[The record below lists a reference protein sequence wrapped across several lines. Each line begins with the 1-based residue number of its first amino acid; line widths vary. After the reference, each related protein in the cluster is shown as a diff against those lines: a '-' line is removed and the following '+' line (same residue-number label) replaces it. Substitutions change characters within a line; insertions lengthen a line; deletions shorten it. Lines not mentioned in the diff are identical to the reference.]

1 MPAHPDPIAL
11 LAMLDA
17 GLPDEQRRR
26 RADRMARSAL
36 QFYRSALPIMT
47 HNLAGTTTSEHVVQ
61 LNGDAN
67 LANFGLYM
75 AADGR
80 LCFGLTDF
88 QNSHP
93 GPWEWDVLRLVV
105 DLVVSGRTH
114 GFNGAQR
121 HQAVVRTVR
130 RYRRATLGFVALS
143 EPQLRRARP
152 DEDEMRRLRD
162 FGQAA
167 HLITT
172 RSGRPLSLDRSVRQS
187 TRMPAGR
194 LRQLVD
200 DGQAPP
206 CYHQVRQLHDPLV
219 SAEVVK
225 MASFTMAAYG
235 ELCAWALALSHART
249 GDRFALAAH
258 LSTEQGLEQ
267 RLAATA
273 EDYADQ
279 NERDHRRFAAAVSAP
294 SAALA
299 FSH

>member
-1 MPAHPDPIAL
+1 MHAHPDL
-11 LAMLDA
+11 LV
-17 GLPDEQRRR
+17 
-26 RADRMARSAL
+26 RSAL
-36 QFYRSALPIMT
+36 HFYRGTPQTMT
-47 HNLAGTTTSEHVVQ
+47 HRLAGTRTSGPVVQ

-67 LANFGLYM
+67 LANFGLYT
-75 AADGR
+75 AADDN

-88 QNSHP
+88 QHTRP

-114 GFNGAQR
+114 GYNGVQR
-121 HQAVVRTVR
+121 RRAVARAVRK
-130 RYRRATLGFVALS
+130 YRRATLGFAALS
-143 EPQLRRARP
+143 EPELRKARP

-167 HLITT
+167 HLIAT
-172 RSGRPLSLDRSVRQS
+172 RSGRPLSADRSARPS
-187 TRMPAGR
+187 TRM
-194 LRQLVD
+194 
-200 DGQAPP
+200 
-206 CYHQVRQLHDPLV
+206 LV
-219 SAEVVK
+219 SAEVVR

-249 GDRFALAAH
+249 GDRTALAEH
-258 LSTEQGLEQ
+258 LSAEQGLEQ

-294 SAALA
+294 SATPAL
-299 FSH
+299 SR